1 MMTDEDPGGG
11 AASIGSPSGTEAAV
25 PAEEPGQWRRV
36 PGWLHRVIGDEVLLA
51 GVDDDD
57 LVTLSGVGV
66 PVWIV
71 LDTPGATPELARRIT
86 SRWPER
92 PVEAGQVQEAL
103 DALAQ
108 QRLVDNPDA
117 GVNRSWGVTDDGEAV
132 IEVVVARHLTDELR
146 RRWPLLGLACRDEQ
160 PVGVEVVGRLGL
172 GDEGLFVP
180 DGSTAAGQDP
190 DEATWGVLEQTLTAV
205 AVERLPH
212 LVAVHAAVI
221 ARDGV
226 ALLVPASSGA
236 GKSTLAVAAAAAG
249 ADVLSDEYVLVDP
262 DTGLVTG
269 WPRPV
274 RVRRA
279 DGSEER
285 LDLAVESEPLPVGL
299 VAAVAY
305 DPGTSNAWTP
315 IAGSE
320 IVLELLANTICAR
333 TRPDSSLD
341 AAMAVARR
349 AQGVKGIRGDATE
362 AIRDLLA
369 LLGEGEPQPE
379 PEPS

>member
-1 MMTDEDPGGG
+1 MSDQSRGGG
-11 AASIGSPSGTEAAV
+11 TVSIGSPSASDVAM
-25 PAEEPGQWRRV
+25 PDAEPGPWRRV
-36 PGWLHRVIGDEVLLA
+36 PGWLHRVMGDEVLLV
-51 GVDDDD
+51 GDDND
-57 LVTLSGVGV
+57 LVTLTGVVV

-71 LDTPGATPELARRIT
+71 LDTPGSAGDLARRIAD
-86 SRWPER
+86 RWPDR
-92 PVEAGQVQEAL
+92 PVDTTGVQGAL
-103 DALAQ
+103 ETLEQ
-108 QRLVDNPDA
+108 GGFVINPDA
-117 GVNRSWGVTDDGEAV
+117 GMSRVWGVTDDGEAV
-132 IEVVVARHLTDELR
+132 IEVVVARHLHDELA
-146 RRWPLLGLACRDEQ
+146 RRWPLLGMACLSEK
-160 PVGVEVVGRLGL
+160 PAAGEMAGRLGV
-172 GDEGLFVP
+172 GDDGLFVP
-180 DGSTAAGQDP
+180 DGTNPVGQNP

-221 ARDGV
+221 ARQGV

-236 GKSTLAVAAAAAG
+236 GKSTLTVAAAEAG
-249 ADVLSDEYVLVDP
+249 AEVLSDEYALIDP

-274 RVRRA
+274 RVRGA
-279 DGSEER
+279 DGTEER

-305 DPGTSNAWTP
+305 EPGTSNAWTP

-349 AQGVKGIRGDATE
+349 AQGVKGVRGGAAE
-362 AIRDLLA
+362 ALRDLLA
-369 LLGEGEPQPE
+369 LLDEGDPR

>member
-1 MMTDEDPGGG
+1 M
-11 AASIGSPSGTEAAV
+11 
-25 PAEEPGQWRRV
+25 
-36 PGWLHRVIGDEVLLA
+36 GDEVLLL
-51 GVDDDD
+51 GVDDD
-57 LVTLSGVGV
+57 LVTLAGLAV

-71 LDTPGATPELARRIT
+71 LDTPGTATELAQRIAD
-86 SRWPER
+86 RWPDR
-92 PVEAGQVQEAL
+92 QVEVSSVQAALETLEQSGFVADPEAKL
-103 DALAQ
+103 S
-108 QRLVDNPDA
+108 RV
-117 GVNRSWGVTDDGEAV
+117 WGVTDDGEAV

-146 RRWPLLGLACRDEQ
+146 RRWPLLGLACRDER
-160 PVGVEVVGRLGL
+160 PVIGELVGRLGL

-180 DGSTAAGQDP
+180 DGSTPVGQDP
-190 DEATWGVLEQTLTAV
+190 DEATWGVLEQALTAV

-212 LVAVHAAVI
+212 LVAVHAAVL

-226 ALLVPASSGA
+226 AVLVPASSGA

-249 ADVLSDEYVLVDP
+249 ADVLSDEYALVDP

-279 DGSEER
+279 DGTEER
-285 LDLAVESEPLPVGL
+285 LDLAVGSDPLPVGL

-305 DPGTSNAWTP
+305 EPGGTSAWTP
-315 IAGSE
+315 LSSSE

-341 AAMAVARR
+341 AAMAVARH
-349 AQGVKGIRGDATE
+349 AQGVRGKRGDATE
-362 AIRDLLA
+362 ALRDLLA
-369 LLGEGEPQPE
+369 LLDEGEPRPE
-379 PEPS
+379 PEPA